1 MKTVRDLLQSKKSS
15 TVWSIRAKD
24 AVYDALGLMRD
35 KEVGALIV
43 MDDQIGVAGILSERD
58 YARKIVL
65 LGKSS
70 KDTPVEDIMT
80 PLSDL
85 YKVKPENSVED
96 CMVLMTAKK
105 VRHLPVFEDNT
116 FVGIISI
123 GDVVKSIIAE
133 QESLIE
139 QLSNYISGK
148 YV

>member
-1 MKTVRDLLQSKKSS
+1 MRVKDLLQSKKSS

-24 AVYDALGLMRD
+24 AVYDALCLMRD
-35 KEVGALIV
+35 KEIGALIV
-43 MDDQIGVAGILSERD
+43 MDDQKGVAGILSERD
-58 YARKIVL
+58 YARKVTL
-65 LGKSS
+65 LGKTS

-80 PLSDL
+80 PLTDL
-85 YKVKPENSVED
+85 YLVKPENSVED

-105 VRHLPVFEDNT
+105 VRHLPVFEGNT

-133 QESLIE
+133 QETLIE